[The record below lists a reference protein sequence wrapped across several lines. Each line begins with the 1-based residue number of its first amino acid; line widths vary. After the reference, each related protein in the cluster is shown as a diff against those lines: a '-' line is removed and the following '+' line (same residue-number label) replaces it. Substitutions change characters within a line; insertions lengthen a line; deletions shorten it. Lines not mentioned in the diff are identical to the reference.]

1 MAATRAEVLLRA
13 KRAAVFLAIT
23 GGLLGVALA
32 VFPDVAYP
40 WMKVLHVLGII
51 SWMAGMLYLPRLF
64 VNHCGVAIGSET
76 SEILKG
82 MEYRL
87 LRYIINPAMV
97 ASWVA
102 GLWIAVR
109 MHFFVDGWFH
119 AKLALVLGL
128 SAVHGY
134 FAKAV
139 ADFGRDEGRR
149 DHRWWRFMNEVPTL
163 IMIFVV
169 ILVIVKPF

>member
-1 MAATRAEVLLRA
+1 
-13 KRAAVFLAIT
+13 
-23 GGLLGVALA
+23 
-32 VFPDVAYP
+32 
-40 WMKVLHVLGII
+40 MKALHVLGVI

-64 VNHCGVAIGSET
+64 VNHCGVAIGSEA
-76 SEILKG
+76 SEIFKG
-82 MEYRL
+82 MEFRL

-102 GLWIAVR
+102 GLWIAIR

-119 AKLALVLGL
+119 AKLALVLAL
-128 SAVHGY
+128 SAAHGY

-149 DHRWWRFMNEVPTL
+149 DHRYWRFMNEVPTL

>member
-1 MAATRAEVLLRA
+1 MAASREEVVRRA
-13 KRAAVFLAIT
+13 KRAAAFLAIS
-23 GGLLGVALA
+23 GGLLGLALVAL
-32 VFPDVAYP
+32 PDGAYP
-40 WMKVLHVLGII
+40 WMKVLHVLGVI

-64 VNHCGVAIGSET
+64 VNHCAVAIGSEA
-76 SEILKG
+76 SEIFKG
-82 MEYRL
+82 MEFRL

-102 GLWIAVR
+102 GLWIAIR
-109 MHFFVDGWFH
+109 LHFFVDGWFH
-119 AKLALVLGL
+119 AKLALVLLL
-128 SAVHGY
+128 SAAHGY

-149 DHRWWRFMNEVPTL
+149 DHRYWRFMNEVPTL